1 MPEMHPSVTVYGA
14 SYSVYVRIVRIALHE
29 KGVSYNLVPVDV
41 FADEGVPPEHLARHP
56 FGRIPAFEH
65 DGFALYETGAITRY
79 VDEAF
84 SGPPL
89 QPSALRNR
97 ARMNQ
102 IVAMLD
108 NYAYL
113 PMVWDVYVQR
123 MEASGAGAVDE
134 ARIAGGLE
142 KARLFLGALS
152 NLLGAENWLSGP
164 EPSLADFHAAPMFGL
179 FAQAPE
185 GAALICEFP
194 SIQAWWERTRARPSV
209 LAASE

>member
-1 MPEMHPSVTVYGA
+1 MSEAQSSVTLYGA

-29 KGVSYNLVPVDV
+29 KGVPYDLVPVDV
-41 FADEGVPPEHLARHP
+41 FAEEGVPPAHIERHP

-65 DGFALYETGAITRY
+65 DGFAIYETSAITRY

-84 SGPPL
+84 PGPSL
-89 QPSALRNR
+89 QPNALRDR

-102 IVAMLD
+102 IIAMLD

-123 MEASGAGAVDE
+123 VLSSEEEVADE
-134 ARIAGGLE
+134 ARIASGME
-142 KARLFLGALS
+142 KARTFFMALS
-152 NLLGAENWLSGP
+152 NLLGTRDWLPGP

-179 FAQAPE
+179 FEEAPE
-185 GAALICEFP
+185 GAALIREFQP
-194 SIQAWWERTRARPSV
+194 IQAWWERTKARPSV
-209 LAASE
+209 IAATV

>member
-29 KGVSYNLVPVDV
+29 KGVPYDLVPVDV

-113 PMVWDVYVQR
+113 PMVWDVYVQC
-123 MEASGAGAVDE
+123 MEPPEDEGPDE
-134 ARIAGGLE
+134 ARIAAGLDRSRVFF
-142 KARLFLGALS
+142 AALS
-152 NLLGAENWLSGP
+152 DLLGEKEWFAGP
-164 EPSLADFHAAPMFGL
+164 APSLADFHAAPMFGL
-179 FAQAPE
+179 FGETPE
-185 GAALICEFP
+185 GAALIRSFP
-194 SIQAWWERTRARPSV
+194 AIAGWWERMNIRPS
-209 LAASE
+209 LIATLS